1 MCVCMFME
9 CVCSCMCVGVYVCVC
24 VCRSVCTS
32 VYTHTHH
39 VVGCLQV
46 RRRSKACRAG
56 LKEED
61 ELVAID
67 ECVCAEFSHAQAM
80 SLIDSH
86 RTSLNLRVKR

>member
-1 MCVCMFME
+1 
-9 CVCSCMCVGVYVCVC
+9 
-24 VCRSVCTS
+24 
-32 VYTHTHH
+32 
-39 VVGCLQV
+39 V

-67 ECVCAEFSHAQAM
+67 ECVCAEFSHAKAM

-86 RTSLNLRVKR
+86 RTTLNLRVKR